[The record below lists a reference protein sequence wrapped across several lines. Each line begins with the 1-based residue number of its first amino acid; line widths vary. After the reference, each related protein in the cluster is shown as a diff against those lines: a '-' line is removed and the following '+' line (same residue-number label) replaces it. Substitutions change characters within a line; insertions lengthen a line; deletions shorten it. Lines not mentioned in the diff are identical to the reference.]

1 MYSNGFK
8 IIYINSYVRY
18 KEYYYL
24 YSGWS
29 LFRIMNKKKKHDFA
43 INILRI
49 NSSLPLFPT
58 VCSLTFSLYS
68 FISLSS

>member
-8 IIYINSYVRY
+8 IIYISGYVQY

-24 YSGWS
+24 YSDWS
-29 LFRIMNKKKKHDFA
+29 LFRIMNIKKHDFA
-43 INILRI
+43 INLLRI

-58 VCSLTFSLYS
+58 LCSLSFSLYS
-68 FISLSS
+68 FIALGS